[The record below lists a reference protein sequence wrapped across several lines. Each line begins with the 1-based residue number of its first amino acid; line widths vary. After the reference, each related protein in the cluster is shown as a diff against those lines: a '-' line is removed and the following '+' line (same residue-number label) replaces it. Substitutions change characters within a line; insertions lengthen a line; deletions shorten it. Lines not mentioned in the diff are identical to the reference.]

1 MTIALFDTNIIIDS
15 FAGHDAATA
24 ELSNYSDAAIS
35 SVSWME
41 VACKLGTMEQLQFQ
55 ALLDG
60 IGIKIIHINDA
71 IMKRATILR
80 GDSIANPPKIQLL
93 DCIIRATAEVEGR
106 LLVTRNPRDFGRTSA
121 AVRVPY
127 DIVNG
132 VAVNIR
138 PSPP

>member
-35 SVSWME
+35 SISWME

-55 ALLDG
+55 TLLDG

-106 LLVTRNPRDFGRTSA
+106 LLVTRNPRDFGRAGA